1 MILIMWTQ
9 GCKIEKK
16 LTLKASSVLV
26 FVVSD
31 MADDIQSDYEG
42 VWVLRLQSCNVIYKN
57 NMKEML
63 ET

>member
-16 LTLKASSVLV
+16 LTLEASSVLV